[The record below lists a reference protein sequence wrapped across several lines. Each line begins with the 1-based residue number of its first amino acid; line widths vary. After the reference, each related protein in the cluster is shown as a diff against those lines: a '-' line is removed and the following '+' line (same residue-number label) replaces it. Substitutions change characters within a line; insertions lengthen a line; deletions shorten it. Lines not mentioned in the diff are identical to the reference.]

1 MIHIAQDVA
10 ILGLKVKSVQ
20 ELHICGFED
29 IDSSPYDLFYTLA
42 LGKAM
47 TELTSLT
54 KLHLENQHEKVEE
67 FDEFD
72 DGMSSRIAHPPVSPA
87 LPTRP
92 EPFLHLI

>member
-1 MIHIAQDVA
+1 MPADLSTGSFFQ
-10 ILGLKVKSVQ
+10 GLQLK

-72 DGMSSRIAHPPVSPA
+72 DGMSSRIAHPPV
-87 LPTRP
+87 LKG
-92 EPFLHLI
+92 EQQ